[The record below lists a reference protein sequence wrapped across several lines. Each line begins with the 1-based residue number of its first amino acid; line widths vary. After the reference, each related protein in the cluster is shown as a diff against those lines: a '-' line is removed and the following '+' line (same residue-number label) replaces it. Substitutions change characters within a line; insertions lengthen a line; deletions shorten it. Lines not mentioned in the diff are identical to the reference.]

1 MLMWVHYS
9 LVFAVAFVATALLV
23 PPVRQLAIKF
33 GIVDEPGPR
42 RVNKRPIPRL
52 GGIAMFGGFLV
63 ALTVEYIF
71 ELMGIWHGPIH
82 IPGQINVQ
90 IIGIIIGVGFIVGV
104 GVADD
109 IYNIRPAVKFLGQV
123 VAACIIAGTG
133 TLLYVFH
140 LPFSPEAIELG
151 IWAYPITVIYLVC
164 FVNIINLIDGLD
176 GLAAGITAFSAVTLF
191 IMLMTL
197 YRFDAALLAAITVA
211 MATGFLIYNFNPASI
226 FMGDSG
232 SMQLGLLLGTV
243 SLLGT
248 ARFLSVTMLIVPIIV
263 ALVPII
269 DTAAAIVRRLRG
281 HKSIAAPDAGH
292 IHHRLLRH
300 GFSQRKAV
308 LLIYLWTAILCV
320 GALLMWELGF
330 VAKVVIF
337 ILLLIPSAI
346 IVHKLG
352 LFGPVRQRHGRR
364 DIIYDTEGIDPDDET
379 EPDDGESA
387 K

>member
-1 MLMWVHYS
+1 MLMWVHYL
-9 LVFAVAFVATALLV
+9 LVFAVALAATALLV
-23 PPVRQLAIKF
+23 PPVRQFAISR

-52 GGIAMFGGFLV
+52 GGVAMYGGFLI
-63 ALTVEYIF
+63 ALLFEYVL
-71 ELMGIWHGPIH
+71 ELLGVWHGPIH
-82 IPGQINVQ
+82 MPGQFNTQ
-90 IIGIIIGVGFIVGV
+90 ILGIVIGLGFIVAV
-104 GVADD
+104 GVVDD
-109 IYNIRPAVKFLGQV
+109 IYSIRPIVKFLGQI
-123 VAACIIAGTG
+123 VASSIIAGTG
-133 TLLYVFH
+133 TLLYIFH
-140 LPFSPEAIELG
+140 PAFSTGVIELG
-151 IWAYPITVIYLVC
+151 IWAYPITVLYLVC

-176 GLAAGITAFSAVTLF
+176 GLAAGITAIASLTLF

-197 YRFDAALLAAITVA
+197 FRFDAALLAVITVA
-211 MATGFLIYNFNPASI
+211 ISAGFLIYNFNPASI

-248 ARFLSVTMLIVPIIV
+248 ARFLSLTMLIVPVIV

-281 HKSIAAPDAGH
+281 HTSIASPDAGH
-292 IHHRLLRH
+292 IHHRLLRA

-320 GALLMWELGF
+320 GALLMWELGS
-330 VAKVVIF
+330 VWKILIF
-337 ILLLIPSAI
+337 ILLLIPSAFI
-346 IVHKLG
+346 IHKLG

-364 DIIYDTEGIDPDDET
+364 DVIYDTEGIDPDDEV
-379 EPDDGESA
+379 PSDESRRRR
-387 K
+387 